1 MAQAPLSK
9 KRRAMALSALQEGMA
24 VNSICRT
31 LGMGKHNFL
40 NFMLETRKLVR
51 IGTKST
57 FAT

>member
-1 MAQAPLSK
+1 
-9 KRRAMALSALQEGMA
+9 MALSALQEGMA